1 MLPLADATDIHADT
15 FDLPPEAMRKGSM
28 MSHPK
33 ETPMRN
39 IILATAAAVILS
51 APLAF
56 AANSTATL
64 APAPKPLK
72 MAAAS
77 SLSASSAPRS
87 ARSST
92 RREATHKTNKN
103 YKEALGMRSEGKSLC
118 TAHKEADGVKKIE
131 SGAHLDR
138 READGEGLSFQQS
151 GGRASRVKM

>member
-1 MLPLADATDIHADT
+1 
-15 FDLPPEAMRKGSM
+15 M

-33 ETPMRN
+33 ETPMKN

-72 MAAAS
+72 TAAATTTERCTA
-77 SLSASSAPRS
+77 LGAQFDKA
-87 ARSST
+87 
-92 RREATHKTNKN
+92 EATHKANKN

-118 TAHKEADGVKKIE
+118 TAHKKADGIKKIE
-131 SGAHLDR
+131 SALTLIGRSEER
-138 READGEGLSFQQS
+138 RVGKEC
-151 GGRASRVKM
+151 